1 MAHKTGF
8 TTAARRAVGWA
19 GVVAAT
25 LCSTPAATRA
35 QQPAPT
41 VYDTNLA
48 VRAVVSGLNQPIGIA
63 FLGPDSYFM
72 VEKASGQVKW
82 VRPVGGVQTTT
93 VVLDLPV
100 NSNSERGL
108 LSVALHPNFPTNP
121 GVYLFWTE
129 SSTGADS
136 AVAAKV
142 GNANSPYPPGTP
154 NPFGS
159 RIDRF
164 VWNGS
169 SLAFAQN
176 LLVIR
181 SFQADPTQP
190 LRGNHNGGVI
200 KFAREGGRARLYVVM
215 GDQGRRG
222 QLQNLEFGAPADP
235 ILHPEFPGRRP
246 VRRSGARPGSPL
258 GCRAAAQRRRQCA
271 RRQPVLRLR
280 PRLINGGNAAVG
292 TQLQKVFAYGVRNSF
307 GLDIDPASGD
317 VWIQEN
323 GDDSFSELNRVVAG
337 QNGGWVQIAG
347 PVSRIAEFKAIESGT
362 FFLSPGKYAGMQQVR
377 YPATLLADTPE
388 QVLSRLYMLPGATYH
403 DPEFSWRFEI
413 APGGIGFLRSRNLG
427 PQYENDLFMGA
438 AVPAM
443 EGGYL
448 FHFNL
453 TGNRRKIGVD
463 DPRIEDRVA
472 DNLEKHN
479 FAPPGGTVGELG
491 IIESESFRFGR
502 DFGIATDIKTG
513 PNGNL
518 FVVSLWRGTVYE
530 VYRPGKH

>member
-1 MAHKTGF
+1 M
-8 TTAARRAVGWA
+8 RASTSSWA
-19 GVVAAT
+19 TRVVVASCRTSSSAHR
-25 LCSTPAATRA
+25 PTRF
-35 QQPAPT
+35 
-41 VYDTNLA
+41 
-48 VRAVVSGLNQPIGIA
+48 SI
-63 FLGPDSYFM
+63 
-72 VEKASGQVKW
+72 
-82 VRPVGGVQTTT
+82 
-93 VVLDLPV
+93 
-100 NSNSERGL
+100 
-108 LSVALHPNFPTNP
+108 PNFPDDDQFGGP
-121 GVYLFWTE
+121 EPDQAHLSGV
-129 SSTGADS
+129 
-136 AVAAKV
+136 
-142 GNANSPYPPGTP
+142 
-154 NPFGS
+154 
-159 RIDRF
+159 
-164 VWNGS
+164 
-169 SLAFAQN
+169 
-176 LLVIR
+176 
-181 SFQADPTQP
+181 
-190 LRGNHNGGVI
+190 
-200 KFAREGGRARLYVVM
+200 
-215 GDQGRRG
+215 
-222 QLQNLEFGAPADP
+222 
-235 ILHPEFPGRRP
+235 
-246 VRRSGARPGSPL
+246 
-258 GCRAAAQRRRQCA
+258 
-271 RRQPVLRLR
+271 VLRLNDDGSAPDDNPFFNYGR
-280 PRLINGGNAAVG
+280 ELINGGNAAVG

-337 QNGGWVQIAG
+337 QNGGWVQVAG

-377 YPATLLADTPE
+377 FPATYLADTPD

-479 FAPPGGTVGELG
+479 FAPPGGTVGEFG

-518 FVVSLWRGTVYE
+518 YVVSLSRGAVYE